1 MNHQLI
7 TTLNNDDDANA
18 ASYGDGSSHDN
29 SLTLLLLFLFKGQP
43 ATYRFIS
50 NMVDSVVF
58 LLEIATI
65 AVGIPLLIINDHK
78 NTFSAVWFTIKR
90 SDVQSMD
97 DL

>member
-7 TTLNNDDDANA
+7 TTLNNDDANA
-18 ASYGDGSSHDN
+18 ASYSDASSHDN
-29 SLTLLLLFLFKGQP
+29 SLSLLHLLFKGQP
-43 ATYRFIS
+43 TTYRFIS
-50 NMVDSVVF
+50 NMVDTVVF